1 MKSIIRSELIEA
13 YIEGYKL
20 LVVGECVCLNYFHL
34 DWLHVAYH
42 KMLTKIPLV
51 KGTKIQIAIDQI
63 CK

>member
-1 MKSIIRSELIEA
+1 MIIRSELIEV

-20 LVVGECVCLNYFHL
+20 LVVCECVCLNYFHL

-42 KMLTKIPLV
+42 KMFNKIPRV
-51 KGTKIQIAIDQI
+51 KGTKIQIATDLI